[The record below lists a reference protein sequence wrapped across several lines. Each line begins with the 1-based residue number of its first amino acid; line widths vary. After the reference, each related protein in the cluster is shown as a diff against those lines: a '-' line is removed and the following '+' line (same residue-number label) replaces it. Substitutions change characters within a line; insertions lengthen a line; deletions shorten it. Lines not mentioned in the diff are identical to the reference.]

1 MKTRKPLLLLGATVM
16 AAVLS
21 GAESAGLRVRS
32 ARVADAFPRAGLTM
46 PLEVVVENA
55 GSNVVRNVEVRPGT
69 MPDGMKVVEVRRTGG
84 SMFGGDVATFVV
96 KVRTEKMGRHVV
108 PLELRSGG
116 DVLRKMDVA
125 VDVEPSLGLPKAEY
139 VPEPRPVETDYDI
152 AAIYFPGWPS
162 HWEWDGIRKTCPERK
177 PVLGWYDEKNPEVV
191 DWQIKW
197 LVENGIRTL
206 YVDWYWDRG
215 RQWMDHWIRSYR
227 KAKYRHLIK
236 WAMMWA
242 NHNPRGSHSDADM
255 RAVTKFWIENYF
267 NMPEYL
273 KVDGKPVVWIWS
285 PQKIESDTGRGGSA
299 RLLRI
304 SREMAKAAGYEG
316 IQFVAMHRPEAVCN
330 LPDIRIYKTLGFDMT
345 GGYRFMAHRTGITS
359 VKEYEDHPRRY
370 PFTALA
376 DAMPEHWRRLQE
388 IGILPFMPN
397 ISTGWDDR
405 PWKNSLEIYGKSVA
419 DFRRICEEAKK
430 FADETG
436 NKRICVGP
444 LNEWGEGSYAEPNVE
459 FGFGFYES
467 VRDVFCKK
475 PAGGWPLNYAPKDV
489 GLGSYDM
496 MPPAPGEPQVWDF
509 AGGEPQGWRRI
520 SGLSQV
526 RRTDEGIAYTTTSG
540 DPAIWFTLPPRFG
553 TEKIKEATIRLR
565 TKDAAGGLQL
575 FWRTG
580 RGQIR
585 EAASISVKIVPDGE
599 WHDYRFAVGG
609 HKEWNGAVNLLRIDP
624 GNKAGAEVEFSELR
638 LQPQ

>member
-32 ARVADAFPRAGLTM
+32 AHVADAFPRAGLTT

-55 GSNVVRNVEVRPGT
+55 GSNVVRNVEVSPGT
-69 MPDGMKVVEVRRTGG
+69 MPDGTKVIEARRTSG

-96 KVRTEKMGRHVV
+96 KVRPEKTGRYVV

-125 VDVEPSLGLPKAEY
+125 VDVGPSLGLPKAEY
-139 VPEPRPVETDYDI
+139 VPEPKPVETDYDI

-255 RAVTKFWIENYF
+255 RAATKFWIENYF

-304 SREMAKAAGYEG
+304 SREMAKAAGYKG

-370 PFTALA
+370 PFKALA

-405 PWKNSLEIYGKSVA
+405 PWKGSLEIYGKSVA

-430 FADETG
+430 FAEETG

-467 VRDVFCKK
+467 VRDVFCKM
-475 PAGGWPLNYAPKDV
+475 PAGG
-489 GLGSYDM
+489 
-496 MPPAPGEPQVWDF
+496 
-509 AGGEPQGWRRI
+509 
-520 SGLSQV
+520 
-526 RRTDEGIAYTTTSG
+526 
-540 DPAIWFTLPPRFG
+540 
-553 TEKIKEATIRLR
+553 
-565 TKDAAGGLQL
+565 
-575 FWRTG
+575 
-580 RGQIR
+580 
-585 EAASISVKIVPDGE
+585 
-599 WHDYRFAVGG
+599 
-609 HKEWNGAVNLLRIDP
+609 
-624 GNKAGAEVEFSELR
+624 
-638 LQPQ
+638 

>member
-32 ARVADAFPRAGLTM
+32 AHVADAFPRAGLTT

-55 GSNVVRNVEVRPGT
+55 GSNVVRNVEVSPGT
-69 MPDGMKVVEVRRTGG
+69 MPDGTKVIEARRTSG

-96 KVRTEKMGRHVV
+96 KVRPEKTGRYVV

-125 VDVEPSLGLPKAEY
+125 VDVGPSLGLPKAEY
-139 VPEPRPVETDYDI
+139 VPEPKPVETDYDI

-255 RAVTKFWIENYF
+255 RAATKFWIENYF

-304 SREMAKAAGYEG
+304 SREMAKAAGYKG

-345 GGYRFMAHRTGITS
+345 ASMS
-359 VKEYEDHPRRY
+359 DPR
-370 PFTALA
+370 
-376 DAMPEHWRRLQE
+376 
-388 IGILPFMPN
+388 
-397 ISTGWDDR
+397 
-405 PWKNSLEIYGKSVA
+405 
-419 DFRRICEEAKK
+419 
-430 FADETG
+430 
-436 NKRICVGP
+436 
-444 LNEWGEGSYAEPNVE
+444 
-459 FGFGFYES
+459 
-467 VRDVFCKK
+467 
-475 PAGGWPLNYAPKDV
+475 
-489 GLGSYDM
+489 
-496 MPPAPGEPQVWDF
+496 
-509 AGGEPQGWRRI
+509 
-520 SGLSQV
+520 
-526 RRTDEGIAYTTTSG
+526 
-540 DPAIWFTLPPRFG
+540 
-553 TEKIKEATIRLR
+553 
-565 TKDAAGGLQL
+565 
-575 FWRTG
+575 
-580 RGQIR
+580 
-585 EAASISVKIVPDGE
+585 
-599 WHDYRFAVGG
+599 
-609 HKEWNGAVNLLRIDP
+609 
-624 GNKAGAEVEFSELR
+624 
-638 LQPQ
+638 